1 MMDKR
6 RLAKKKESGLNEGVA
21 GRYMKRETPPLLRN
35 YHTPARQGT
44 TFQRLG
50 RNAKVPASY
59 IPQAQAMPSSLSH
72 PSALPQAMLVPRPSV
87 VGQAGVLSQQQDVS
101 VFSDLDKYYVGNQP
115 TPRTQGQL
123 VRPFQHQGQE
133 PLSLA
138 GYRHDKP
145 LTHQYLQYQQQQD
158 LPSSQYQRAVSSA
171 QLFYPPASIQQ
182 PNNNIYS
189 FPPNSSSPSTSVSTP
204 SAHLVQNFQKLRMTS
219 SPVTRTDI
227 TSTVSQSFGVA
238 YSQPVDGS
246 GMKVVSSVPRPL
258 LQSSQVYHGARNV
271 AGVTGNSYL
280 ESQHHLLHTGG
291 PVFARSPA
299 DSVVNSR
306 EEHRPEHTP
315 QAPLSV
321 IREDDTPEAKPYL
334 KYTGAN
340 SENNNESYMSQQQSD
355 ENYQIAQYH
364 EEIRSHYAQQNPGGN
379 LLGKGMFGVVASDLS
394 DLKTSSTGSSVN
406 SSGTGSYLSEEESL
420 PLPSGWSVDWTV
432 RGRKYYIDHNTQA
445 THWSHPLKKESLP
458 ADWERI
464 ESKERGVY
472 YYNHVTR
479 TAQYHHPCS
488 NVQGMVLSYGG
499 SVVPEKIPAH
509 LEMRQSKQLVP
520 ANPYLNTEI
529 PEWLV
534 VFSKAPH
541 EHDHKLKWEL
551 FTLKELENFAGL
563 LIRLHKQDLEHI
575 VMSYERYRIALTREM
590 ERRKLDKQQQQQQP
604 PLAITNVQSQPGLV
618 QQQQQT
624 SQSQPTQVQ
633 INSQMPAYSQ
643 QVQPQ
648 VQVTSPQQPTFLS
661 QNSQQQMQ
669 QQQHSNHS
677 NLLQQQQ
684 TPQLQ
689 QQNQQQQQQ
698 QHLLLTQ
705 TIETKV

>member
-1 MMDKR
+1 MDKR

-50 RNAKVPASY
+50 RNAKAPASY
-59 IPQAQAMPSSLSH
+59 IPQAQAMPSSH
-72 PSALPQAMLVPRPSV
+72 PSAHPQGIFMPRPTMM
-87 VGQAGVLSQQQDVS
+87 GQAGILSQQQDTS
-101 VFSDLDKYYVGNQP
+101 MLSDLDKYYVGNQP
-115 TPRTQGQL
+115 APRSQGQL
-123 VRPFQHQGQE
+123 SRPVEHEHF
-133 PLSLA
+133 SVS

-145 LTHQYLQYQQQQD
+145 LTHQYMQYQQQNEI
-158 LPSSQYQRAVSSA
+158 PSSQHQRNLSSA
-171 QLFYPPASIQQ
+171 PQCYVPASIQQ
-182 PNNNIYS
+182 SNI
-189 FPPNSSSPSTSVSTP
+189 SSHSLLPASSAPSSSVST
-204 SAHLVQNFQKLRMTS
+204 SLVHLNQHFQKLRMTS
-219 SPVTRTDI
+219 SPVTRTDV

-238 YSQPVDGS
+238 YSQPVDGN
-246 GMKVVSSVPRPL
+246 GVKVVSSVPRPL
-258 LQSSQVYHGARNV
+258 LQASQIYGARNAASAPGNHYLDV
-271 AGVTGNSYL
+271 QQHAIQVGGSVMARNSAESVTG
-280 ESQHHLLHTGG
+280 SQGEQRTQHL
-291 PVFARSPA
+291 V
-299 DSVVNSR
+299 
-306 EEHRPEHTP
+306 

-321 IREDDTPEAKPYL
+321 IREDDSAETKPYL
-334 KYTGAN
+334 KYTGT
-340 SENNNESYMSQQQSD
+340 STDKNNELYVSQQSD
-355 ENYQIAQYH
+355 ENYQIAKYH

-394 DLKTSSTGSSVN
+394 DLKTTSINSSGSSVN
-406 SSGTGSYLSEEESL
+406 SSGFGSYLSEEESL

-464 ESKERGVY
+464 ETKERGVY

-499 SVVPEKIPAH
+499 SSVPDKIPAH
-509 LEMRQSKQLVP
+509 IEMRQSKQLVP

-563 LIRLHKQDLEHI
+563 LIRLHRQDLEHI

-590 ERRKLDKQQQQQQP
+590 ERRKSEKQQAQQV
-604 PLAITNVQSQPGLV
+604 LAITNVQTQPG
-618 QQQQQT
+618 
-624 SQSQPTQVQ
+624 
-633 INSQMPAYSQ
+633 
-643 QVQPQ
+643 
-648 VQVTSPQQPTFLS
+648 
-661 QNSQQQMQ
+661 
-669 QQQHSNHS
+669 
-677 NLLQQQQ
+677 LLQQQQ
-684 TPQLQ
+684 TTLVQTTQGQVGSQMPTLSQPQMQVMSPQQTIFLSQQHHNNHSNQHQ
-689 QQNQQQQQQ
+689 QQTPQQQQPQ